1 MLIMETTNVFIIFDY
16 IFTYFYVLFCISGD
30 NNSLS
35 NYFQSISD
43 HKDVIRSSMSVQ
55 GLILMMRDDVT
66 KIGNVSLFFCFKYNR
81 DTRKT
86 LCIFTLI
93 SMLY

>member
-1 MLIMETTNVFIIFDY
+1 MCLLFLII
-16 IFTYFYVLFCISGD
+16 YVLFCISGD

-66 KIGNVSLFFCFKYNR
+66 KIGNVSLFFFCLRYNQG
-81 DTRKT
+81 TRKK
-86 LCIFTLI
+86 LYIFILI